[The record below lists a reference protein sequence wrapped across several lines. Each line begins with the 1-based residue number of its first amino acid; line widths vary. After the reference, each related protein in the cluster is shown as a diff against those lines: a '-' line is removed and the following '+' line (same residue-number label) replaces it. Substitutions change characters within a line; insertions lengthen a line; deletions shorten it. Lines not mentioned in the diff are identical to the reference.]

1 MQQVEIVSKF
11 IKNFVVGV
19 VLEGLLILLTG
30 ILILIYP
37 KLLSVLVAIILIASS
52 VVCFMVAAKAHRY
65 SKIEV
70 EL

>member
-1 MQQVEIVSKF
+1 MQQIEIVSKF
-11 IKNFVVGV
+11 IKNFVWGA
-19 VLEGLLILLTG
+19 VLEGILIILTA

-37 KLLSVLVAIILIASS
+37 KFLNILVACILIASAI
-52 VVCFMVAAKAHRY
+52 VCFIIAAKAHRY

>member
-11 IKNFVVGV
+11 IKNFVWSAI
-19 VLEGLLILLTG
+19 LEGLLILLTG

-37 KLLSVLVAIILIASS
+37 KLLSVLVACILIASS
-52 VVCFMVAAKAHRY
+52 IVCFVIAAKAHRY
-65 SKIEV
+65 SKIQI

>member
-1 MQQVEIVSKF
+1 MQQVEIVSGF
-11 IKNFVVGV
+11 IKNFVRSVI
-19 VLEGLLILLTG
+19 LEGLLILLTG

-37 KLLSVLVAIILIASS
+37 KLLSVLVACILIASS
-52 VVCFMVAAKAHRY
+52 IVCFIIAAKAHRY